1 MIISKA
7 SLLSL
12 RTHTI
17 WERNPWRVA
26 FWAERAL
33 PSGVVGPWDSAPL
46 ARLAA
51 IFFSDVI
58 FILVLDDPALDRET
72 FLLLPLL
79 GRHFQMISRKCFGMW
94 EKEVVN
100 GFLGIWFFGGGWR
113 KSFVGRGLGG
123 ENLGDARYGEFEAT
137 IEIATSTF
145 WKGNSPL
152 AL

>member
-17 WERNPWRVA
+17 LERKPWRVA

-58 FILVLDDPALDRET
+58 FILVLDGPGAGPGNTPPAAIIGTPFPND
-72 FLLLPLL
+72 F
-79 GRHFQMISRKCFGMW
+79 
-94 EKEVVN
+94 
-100 GFLGIWFFGGGWR
+100 
-113 KSFVGRGLGG
+113 
-123 ENLGDARYGEFEAT
+123 A
-137 IEIATSTF
+137 
-145 WKGNSPL
+145 
-152 AL
+152 